1 MTATIPGE
9 QATLQAEET
18 VRSPRS
24 PALLEFQN
32 VFSIYKS
39 PVTE

>member
-1 MTATIPGE
+1 MTVTIPDD
-9 QATLQAEET
+9 QAKLQAEET

-32 VFSIYKS
+32 MFSIYKS
-39 PVTE
+39 PVAE